1 MHFPLVFYCFT
12 AFLGNISPFLD
23 VKLMG
28 VPPESVLNNGGSVR
42 ELAHFAFLADGPFAG
57 LGNFS

>member
-1 MHFPLVFYCFT
+1 
-12 AFLGNISPFLD
+12 
-23 VKLMG
+23 MG